1 MRSISKISAA
11 LDKLESRIPDPA
23 ATKCVWII
31 VDNGDGPRTVEGE
44 QARHLAEHPSDVGC
58 NWIIWRI
65 MRPGNSR
72 EYLAREEENLPTVAS
87 AQTGAKTVF
96 ALGENRADCQLH
108 LEE

>member
-72 EYLAREEENLPTVAS
+72 EYLARRRGKFTYKCLRNRNNSSLATS
-87 AQTGAKTVF
+87 AI
-96 ALGENRADCQLH
+96 
-108 LEE
+108 